1 MADWSTPRDIQARL
15 RRQWERG
22 ALLVERLAPSGLFPL
37 ELRLKRPDARA
48 IAADLGAVVDW
59 AEALRTAARE
69 EGGFELRWQ
78 TVRNRV
84 HGRNDLPVAAI
95 IPTLEDALKLLGR
108 QRDAARFDG
117 VVEATRSVA
126 PELMEWLRERPLTAL
141 EHAEDWPRLLA
152 VVDWFRHHPSP
163 GIYLRQL
170 DIPRVDTKF
179 IEAHRRLLAEL
190 LDRVLPPEA
199 IDSEHTGV
207 RGFEA
212 RYGLQTR
219 PSRLRLRLLDPDLAR
234 HGLTDIT
241 APVAELA
248 RFDLTDAEPP
258 LRCVFITENEI
269 NGLAFPAMANSA
281 VIFGLGYAVEQLARL
296 PWLQR
301 VAVHYWGDLDSHGLA
316 ILDRLLGHLPH
327 AEPLLMDRATLEAHR
342 ELWGEEPRSQR
353 CEHPLE
359 RLPPEQAAL
368 YQGLLD
374 DAWAP
379 SLRLE
384 QERIRY
390 GWLEA
395 ALNGLKD

>member
-1 MADWSTPRDIQARL
+1 MADWSTPRDIEAQL
-15 RRQWERG
+15 RRRWDRG
-22 ALLVERLAPSGLFPL
+22 ALLAERLEPSGLFPL

-48 IAADLGAVVDW
+48 IAADLGAVMDW
-59 AEALRTAARE
+59 AEALRAAE
-69 EGGFELRWQ
+69 QKGAGFELCWE

-84 HGRNDLPVAAI
+84 HGSNALPVAAVV
-95 IPTLEDALKLLGR
+95 PTLEDALRLLGR
-108 QRDAARFDG
+108 QRDAARFDT
-117 VVEATRSVA
+117 VVEATRAGS
-126 PELMEWLRERPLTAL
+126 PELMEWLRERSLTAL
-141 EHAEDWPRLLA
+141 EHADEWPGLLA
-152 VVDWFRHHPSP
+152 VVDWFRHHPRP
-163 GIYLRQL
+163 GIHLRQL
-170 DIPRVDTKF
+170 DIPGVDTKF
-179 IEAHRRLLAEL
+179 IEARRRLLGEL
-190 LDRVLPPEA
+190 LERVLPPAAIEA
-199 IDSEHTGV
+199 EHTGV

-212 RYGLQTR
+212 RYGLNTR
-219 PSRLRLRLLDPDLAR
+219 PTRLRLRLLDPRLAL

-248 RFDLTDAEPP
+248 TFDLTAVEPP
-258 LRCVFITENEI
+258 LRRVFITENEI
-269 NGLAFPAMANSA
+269 NGLAFPAMADSA

-296 PWLQR
+296 PWLRR
-301 VAVHYWGDLDSHGLA
+301 VAVHYWGDIDSHGLA

-384 QERIRY
+384 QERIRF

-395 ALNGLKD
+395 ALNELED